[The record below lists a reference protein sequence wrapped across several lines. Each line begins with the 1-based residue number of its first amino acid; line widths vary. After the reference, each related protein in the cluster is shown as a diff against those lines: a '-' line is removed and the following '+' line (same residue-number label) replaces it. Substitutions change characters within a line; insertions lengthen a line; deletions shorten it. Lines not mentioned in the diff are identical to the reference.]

1 MAVGRHVELA
11 EDLVVAELA
20 HLLGC
25 HVFGDQPFPL
35 ADEQD
40 VAKADDVTINLGY
53 AGAETSVYGVLA
65 SKFAELAKEY
75 SNGTI
80 DVKVR
85 CCAQLLT
92 EDEAFKA
99 LQLGTVDMY
108 IITGNNVSPHFPLM
122 DVFVLP
128 YVFQNKDH
136 AYKVLEG
143 DVGRDFAK
151 RLQEATNVQL
161 LTYGFVGDRD
171 FYNSRNLIKTM
182 ADMEGLKV
190 RVPKNQVMI
199 ETYQEF
205 GAAPIP
211 LAWADTP
218 TALQTGTVDG
228 ADNGTSFIKSQ
239 KFYEMMP
246 YFTVLEHF
254 SYFSPLFASAR
265 IMGKLN
271 DEQKEAVTRA
281 AVDAGRYQKE
291 EMSKQVS
298 EIRTFL
304 TTEGQ
309 GGMQTA
315 EVDKTDFIAA
325 GQRVQDRYA
334 AENGDEVKAFLAAIK
349 SAAN

>member
-1 MAVGRHVELA
+1 MGCSTFPEESIRKICSVTARKSISAIVALAAILIGVGTA
-11 EDLVVAELA
+11 SAA
-20 HLLGC
+20 N
-25 HVFGDQPFPL
+25 
-35 ADEQD
+35 
-40 VAKADDVTINLGY
+40 VTINLGY
-53 AGAETSVYGVLA
+53 AAAETSSYGVLA
-65 SKFAELAKEY
+65 NKFEELAEKY
-75 SNGTI
+75 SDGSI

-99 LQLGTVDMY
+99 MQLGTVDMY

-122 DVFVLP
+122 DAFVPP
-128 YVFQNKDH
+128 YIFQSKEH

-143 DVGRDFAK
+143 DVGRDFAEQ
-151 RLQEATNVQL
+151 LLAATRVHL

-171 FYNSRNLIKTM
+171 FYNSRQPIRTM
-182 ADMEGLKV
+182 ADMKGLKV

-199 ETYQEF
+199 DTFREF

-239 KFYEMMP
+239 KFYEIMP
-246 YFTVLEHF
+246 YFTKLEHF
-254 SYFSPLFASAR
+254 SYMSPLFASPR
-265 IMGKLN
+265 IMGKL
-271 DEQKEAVTRA
+271 DDAQKA
-281 AVDAGRYQKE
+281 AVLKASRDAGIYHKE
-291 EMSKQVS
+291 EMSRQIS

-309 GGMQTA
+309 GGMKAT
-315 EVDKTDFIAA
+315 EVDKSDFIAA

-334 AENGDEVKAFLAAIK
+334 VEKGDDFKKVLAAIR
-349 SAAN
+349 AAAE

>member
-1 MAVGRHVELA
+1 MKILRKTVLA
-11 EDLVVAELA
+11 SLFLGATALSSGSALA
-20 HLLGC
+20 G
-25 HVFGDQPFPL
+25 
-35 ADEQD
+35 
-40 VAKADDVTINLGY
+40 KVTVNLGY
-53 AGAETSVYGVLA
+53 AAAETSTYAILA
-65 SKFAELAKEY
+65 NKFEELAEKY
-75 SNGTI
+75 SNGSI
-80 DVKVR
+80 NVKVR

-99 LQLGTVDMY
+99 MQLGTVDMH

-122 DVFVLP
+122 DAFVLP
-128 YVFQNKDH
+128 FIFQSKDH
-136 AYKVLEG
+136 AYKILEG
-143 DVGRDFAK
+143 DVGREFANK
-151 RLQEATNVQL
+151 LQAATKVHL

-182 ADMEGLKV
+182 ADMKGLKI

-199 ETYQEF
+199 DTFKEF

-239 KFYEMMP
+239 KFYEIMP
-246 YFTVLEHF
+246 YFTTLEHF

-265 IMGKLN
+265 IMNKL
-271 DEQKEAVTRA
+271 DDQQKDAVMRA
-281 AVDAGRYQKE
+281 ARDAGIYHKE
-291 EMSKQVS
+291 VMAKQVG

-309 GGMQTA
+309 GGMKTS
-315 EVDKTDFIAA
+315 ELDKTDFIKAA
-325 GQRVQDRYA
+325 QRVQDRYSS
-334 AENGDEVKAFLAAIK
+334 EKGDDFRALVKSIRD
-349 SAAN
+349 AAN